1 MHRVCNNRHNV
12 IITSFS
18 LLFQKRH
25 LLTPEEQNQML
36 DIYGEWQTE
45 DYIPPPAKDGIV
57 PRNEYGNVELFKP
70 CMLPKGTVHLQSEY
84 PIIANGSSR
93 IVIKCIDSNL
103 SKLWICYIVP
113 RNEYGNVEFLQNGCV
128 SWLSLWTDHTINSH
142 TWSSGWG
149 FTMIRWKVIM
159 TYSILC

>member
-1 MHRVCNNRHNV
+1 MFLIWSIDTCSDLIDNVLLVFYAQSLQQQTQCNYYVC
-12 IITSFS
+12 I
-18 LLFQKRH
+18 LPFQKRH

-84 PIIANGSSR
+84 PIIAKGSSR
-93 IVIKCIDSNL
+93 VVIKWIDINL
-103 SKLWICYIVP
+103 PKI
-113 RNEYGNVEFLQNGCV
+113 
-128 SWLSLWTDHTINSH
+128 
-142 TWSSGWG
+142 
-149 FTMIRWKVIM
+149 
-159 TYSILC
+159 